1 MCPADALPPVKLV
14 IVVIRMMLDLVGLY
28 LGNLW
33 LGVAGRL
40 GGKEE
45 ENQPDHLQQ
54 VKSIKKLNQE
64 QKNHRR

>member
-33 LGVAGRL
+33 LGVAVGLR
-40 GGKEE
+40 GTEE

-54 VKSIKKLNQE
+54 RFTS
-64 QKNHRR
+64 